1 MVDSQYIV
9 SVDANCQ
16 YCYKCLRN
24 CFVKS
29 IKFENEKSKVLA
41 EDCILC
47 GDCIEICPQKAKT
60 YRKDIEKLTSILNRP
75 FMVSIAPSFYA
86 HFDQPFK
93 VISFLKSLG
102 ATYVGETAVGAEIVS
117 MKYGEIFEKSSGPTI
132 STACPV
138 VVYYVERYQPEIIP
152 YLANVVSPAA
162 AHLEFMKSYFGKFP
176 SVFIGPCIAK
186 KKELEGVYDVVLT
199 FEELDEYIKISKVNL
214 SSFKDVL
221 PDPPYAEKAAFY
233 PITDGIN
240 FSTNRKFED
249 SISISGVRNV
259 AEFLKNLDISTK
271 IFVELSACD
280 NSCINGP
287 AIRKDLSVVQKKSR
301 ILKIRNELKS
311 TRKRIIQIDSNLK
324 LSREFKD
331 RSKKTTYS
339 EEAIKEVL
347 ISMGKTDPSKEL
359 NCSACGYNTCREK
372 AVAVLE
378 GKAEKE
384 MCLPYLV
391 EKVSS
396 ASNKLVEESPN
407 IIFIHKDGKILYKN
421 KMARKYFLNF
431 SENQIMEFISEI
443 ERKRLDKINLE
454 LFGKHFT
461 FYCKT
466 FELPEESG
474 NVIVLVDVTRENK
487 QKEEISRIKNES
499 IKRIEEVLEKQML
512 LAQEIAS
519 LLGESIAEAKSRFEQ
534 FKKIMEESDD
544 NL

>member
-1 MVDSQYIV
+1 MVDNQYII
-9 SVDANCQ
+9 SVEANCK

-29 IKFENEKSKVLA
+29 IKFENEKSKILP
-41 EDCILC
+41 EDCIVC
-47 GDCIEICPQKAKT
+47 GDCIKTCPQKAKT
-60 YRKDIEKLTSILNRP
+60 YRKDIEKMESLLNRP
-75 FMVSIAPSFYA
+75 FVVSIAPSFYA
-86 HFDQPFK
+86 HFDQPFR
-93 VISFLKSLG
+93 IIALLKFLG
-102 ATYVGETAVGAEIVS
+102 AVYVNETAVGAEFVS
-117 MKYGEIFEKSSGPTI
+117 IKYAEIFEKASGPVV
-132 STACPV
+132 STACPA
-138 VVYYVERYQPEIIP
+138 VVYYVERYQPNVIP
-152 YLANVVSPAA
+152 YLANVLSPAA
-162 AHLEFMKSYFGKFP
+162 AHLEFMKSYFGDFP
-176 SVFIGPCIAK
+176 SLFVGPCIAK

-199 FEELDEYIKISKVNL
+199 FEELDEYMKNSKIDL
-214 SSFKDVL
+214 SNFKDIP

-233 PITDGIN
+233 PLTDGIN
-240 FSTNRKFED
+240 LSVNRRFED

-259 AEFLKNLDISTK
+259 AEFLGNFDTSIR

-287 AIRKDLSVVQKKSR
+287 AIRKDLSILQKKSR
-301 ILKIRNELKS
+301 ILKARNELIKS
-311 TRKRIIQIDSNLK
+311 TKRIIQIDLNLN
-324 LSREFKD
+324 LSRDFQD
-331 RSKKTTYS
+331 RSKKVVYN

-347 ISMGKTDPSKEL
+347 VSIGKMDPSKEL

-421 KMARKYFLNF
+421 RMARKYFLNF
-431 SENQIMEFISEI
+431 SESQIMKLINEI
-443 ERKRLDKINLE
+443 EKKELDKINVE
-454 LFGKHFT
+454 LFGKYFT

-474 NVIVLVDVTRENK
+474 NVVILVDVTKESE
-487 QKEEISRIKNES
+487 QEEEILKIKNES

-534 FKKIMEESDD
+534 FKKIMEESND